1 MKNKYITDELITQ
14 RMADKGWIEGCD
26 DEHAR
31 NQVLAYYDCEI
42 TDQWQNPDFSI
53 YEESTAD
60 GYSVW
65 IAAADTER
73 VNVNE
78 DIYYYDGELCD
89 VLYETIPD
97 YNRIYC
103 DCEDFIEDAITR
115 HYETLLHKMED
126 DVMDELLDEGYN
138 HKIVNPINALQYI
151 EMISQ
156 DYQFNKD
163 DEHYCGFI
171 NIDPSDDYKYLAYA
185 ARIIKDKSRYEIVA
199 NHYGLTISRAVQN
212 EIIFNEYKEDHL
224 QKLTDQAQDLGLGYN

>member
-14 RMADKGWIEGCD
+14 RMSEKGWIEGCD

-31 NQVLAYYDCEI
+31 NQVLAHYDCEV

-53 YEESTAD
+53 YEESTSD

-65 IAAADTER
+65 IASADTNR
-73 VNVNE
+73 ININE
-78 DIYYYDGELCD
+78 DVYYYDGDLPD
-89 VLYETIPD
+89 VLYEAIPD

-103 DCEDFIEDAITR
+103 DCEDIIEDAITR
-115 HYETLLHKMED
+115 HYENLLCRIED
-126 DVMDELLDEGYN
+126 EIIDELIDEGYN
-138 HKIVNPINALQYI
+138 HKIVNPINTLQYI
-151 EMISQ
+151 EMNPQ

-185 ARIIKDKSRYEIVA
+185 AIIIKDRNRYEIIA

-212 EIIFNEYKEDHL
+212 EIIFN
-224 QKLTDQAQDLGLGYN
+224 KLKNEN

>member
-1 MKNKYITDELITQ
+1 MKNKYITDALITK

-26 DEHAR
+26 EEHAR
-31 NQVLAYYDCEI
+31 NQVLAHYDCEI

-65 IAAADTER
+65 IASDNT
-73 VNVNE
+73 NNISINE
-78 DIYYYDGELCD
+78 DVYYYDNDLTD
-89 VLYETIPD
+89 VLYDCIPN

-103 DCEDFIEDAITR
+103 DCEDIIEDAITR
-115 HYETLLHKMED
+115 HYEDLLYRMED
-126 DVMDELLDEGYN
+126 EVIDELLNEGYN
-138 HKIVNPINALQYI
+138 HKVVNPVNTLQYI

-171 NIDPSDDYKYLAYA
+171 NIDPSDDYKYLSYA
-185 ARIIKDKSRYEIVA
+185 AMIIKDRGRYEIVA
-199 NHYGLTISRAVQN
+199 NHYGLTISRAIKN
-212 EIIFNEYKEDHL
+212 EIIFNELKNEV
-224 QKLTDQAQDLGLGYN
+224 

>member
-14 RMADKGWIEGCD
+14 RMSEKGWIEGCD

-31 NQVLAYYDCEI
+31 NQVLAHYDCEI

-65 IAAADTER
+65 IASADTNR
-73 VNVNE
+73 ISISE
-78 DIYYYDGELCD
+78 DVYYYDGDLCD

-103 DCEDFIEDAITR
+103 DCEDIIEDAITR
-115 HYETLLHKMED
+115 HYEDLLCKMENEII
-126 DVMDELLDEGYN
+126 DELLDEGYN

-156 DYQFNKD
+156 DDQFNKD
-163 DEHYCGFI
+163 LPKLYIGHI
-171 NIDPSDDYKYLAYA
+171 NITVDEDYRYLNYA
-185 ARIIKDKSRYEIVA
+185 SQIIKDRNRYEIVA
-199 NHYGLTISRAVQN
+199 NHYGLTIERAVKG
-212 EIIFNEYKEDHL
+212 ELIFNELKDE
-224 QKLTDQAQDLGLGYN
+224 N